1 VPSSDSP
8 KKLNSGQA
16 WVPDGWTADDI
27 RCAGTYVA
35 NSNAP
40 LQEGYHKTAEY
51 NNVAVRILVDSGGGV
66 TTICPDYDQ
75 TLYIEGVELR

>member
-1 VPSSDSP
+1 M
-8 KKLNSGQA
+8 LNSSKSDDSTVAYDA
-16 WVPDGWTADDI
+16 WLSSAFN
-27 RCAGTYVA
+27 R
-35 NSNAP
+35 
-40 LQEGYHKTAEY
+40 TAEY